1 MIQDIAPFHFN
12 NEWHKL
18 QPEENDWII
27 CMQERKILLRGSKK
41 DISFPRYHELK
52 EQVQNGDRFV
62 YLFAVGEERFFLY
75 QQHQYKER
83 EELNLVHMGQFC
95 AKKQQADSDK
105 QSGEE
110 KQQNDLA
117 EQLNEKTE
125 FHYETTRYLR
135 GAAPQHLC
143 YAGLVGAQLAG
154 WYAAHRFCGGCGTR
168 MIPDERE
175 RMMRCPVCGQMEYPK
190 ICPCVIV
197 GVMHKGKI
205 LVSWYKNGFR
215 DHYALIAGFTEVG
228 ETIEETVAREV
239 YEETHLHVKNLRY
252 YKSQPWPYS
261 ESLLFGF
268 FCELDGEDHIIIQE
282 DELAMAKWVT
292 PEEIFESS
300 DNFSLTN
307 EMICKFK
314 EDMMKHKRLCL

>member
-1 MIQDIAPFHFN
+1 MIQDIAPYHFN

-18 QPEENDWII
+18 QPNDQDWII
-27 CMQERKILLRGSKK
+27 CMQDRKLLLRGTKEA
-41 DISFPRYHELK
+41 ISFPRYLELR

-83 EELNLVHMGQFC
+83 EELNLMQLQKAAQQLGTVPGQPV
-95 AKKQQADSDK
+95 
-105 QSGEE
+105 
-110 KQQNDLA
+110 
-117 EQLNEKTE
+117 E

-154 WYAAHRFCGGCGTR
+154 WYGAHRFCGGCGAR
-168 MIPDERE
+168 MIPDGRE
-175 RMMRCPVCGQMEYPK
+175 RMLRCPVCGQMEYPK
-190 ICPCVIV
+190 LCPCVIV
-197 GVMHKGKI
+197 GVVHEGKI

-215 DHYALIAGFTEVG
+215 DHYALIAGFAEVG

-268 FCELDGEDHIIIQE
+268 FCELEGENHIIIQE

-314 EDMMKHKRLCL
+314 NDMLKEHHLCL

>member
-1 MIQDIAPFHFN
+1 MLHQQLSVGKKQLENSGKQFC
-12 NEWHKL
+12 EKT
-18 QPEENDWII
+18 QPE
-27 CMQERKILLRGSKK
+27 S
-41 DISFPRYHELK
+41 
-52 EQVQNGDRFV
+52 
-62 YLFAVGEERFFLY
+62 
-75 QQHQYKER
+75 
-83 EELNLVHMGQFC
+83 
-95 AKKQQADSDK
+95 SDK
-105 QSGEE
+105 QSDTE
-110 KQQNDLA
+110 KQQKDSD
-117 EQLNEKTE
+117 EQLEKQLE

-168 MIPDERE
+168 MISDERE

-215 DHYALIAGFTEVG
+215 DRYALIAGFAEVG

-268 FCELDGEDHIIIQE
+268 FCEMDGKDHIIIQE

-314 EDMMKHKRLCL
+314 EDMTKHKHLCL

>member
-1 MIQDIAPFHFN
+1 MIQDIAPYHFN

-18 QPEENDWII
+18 QPDDQDWII
-27 CMQERKILLRGSKK
+27 CMQDRKLLLRGTKEK
-41 DISFPRYHELK
+41 IRFPRYLELR

-62 YLFAVGEERFFLY
+62 YLFSIGEERFFLY

-83 EELNLVHMGQFC
+83 EELNLMQLQKAAQQLETVQGQ
-95 AKKQQADSDK
+95 QV
-105 QSGEE
+105 
-110 KQQNDLA
+110 
-117 EQLNEKTE
+117 E

-154 WYAAHRFCGGCGTR
+154 WYSAHRFCGGCGAR

-190 ICPCVIV
+190 LCPCVIV
-197 GVMHKGKI
+197 GVVHDGKI

-215 DHYALIAGFTEVG
+215 DHYALIAGFAEVG

-268 FCELDGEDHIIIQE
+268 FCELEGEDHIIIQE

-314 EDMMKHKRLCL
+314 QDMIEHKKLRLS

>member
-27 CMQERKILLRGSKK
+27 CMQERKILLRGTRE

-83 EELNLVHMGQFC
+83 EELNLLHQQLSVG
-95 AKKQQADSDK
+95 KKQSENSGK
-105 QSGEE
+105 Q
-110 KQQNDLA
+110 L
-117 EQLNEKTE
+117 E

-168 MIPDERE
+168 MISDERE

-215 DHYALIAGFTEVG
+215 DHYALIAGFAEVG

-268 FCELDGEDHIIIQE
+268 FCEMDGKDHIIIQE

-314 EDMMKHKRLCL
+314 EDMTKHKHLCL

>member
-1 MIQDIAPFHFN
+1 
-12 NEWHKL
+12 
-18 QPEENDWII
+18 
-27 CMQERKILLRGSKK
+27 MQERKILLRGTKEA
-41 DISFPRYHELK
+41 ISFPRYHELK

-83 EELNLVHMGQFC
+83 EELNLVHLEQSF
-95 AKKQQADSDK
+95 AKKQLVHF
-105 QSGEE
+105 E
-110 KQQNDLA
+110 
-117 EQLNEKTE
+117 EQLKAQTK

-215 DHYALIAGFTEVG
+215 DHYALIAGFAEVG

-282 DELAMAKWVT
+282 DELAMAKWVA
-292 PEEIFESS
+292 PEEIFESP

-314 EDMMKHKRLCL
+314 QDMTEHKHFCL

>member
-1 MIQDIAPFHFN
+1 M
-12 NEWHKL
+12 L
-18 QPEENDWII
+18 SEEEI
-27 CMQERKILLRGSKK
+27 
-41 DISFPRYHELK
+41 
-52 EQVQNGDRFV
+52 V
-62 YLFAVGEERFFLY
+62 
-75 QQHQYKER
+75 
-83 EELNLVHMGQFC
+83 
-95 AKKQQADSDK
+95 
-105 QSGEE
+105 
-110 KQQNDLA
+110 
-117 EQLNEKTE
+117 

-135 GAAPQHLC
+135 GAAPQHMC

-168 MIPDERE
+168 MIPDGRE
-175 RMMRCPVCGQMEYPK
+175 RMMRCPACGQMEYPK

-197 GVMHKGKI
+197 GVMHEGKI

-215 DHYALIAGFTEVG
+215 DHYALIAGFAEIG

-268 FCELDGEDHIIIQE
+268 FCELDGADDIIIQE

-292 PEEIFESS
+292 PEEIFEIP
-300 DNFSLTN
+300 DDFALTN

-314 EDMMKHKRLCL
+314 QDMIEYGHLCL

>member
-27 CMQERKILLRGSKK
+27 CMQERKILLRGTKE

-83 EELNLVHMGQFC
+83 EELNLVHL
-95 AKKQQADSDK
+95 QQ
-105 QSGEE
+105 
-110 KQQNDLA
+110 
-117 EQLNEKTE
+117 

-215 DHYALIAGFTEVG
+215 DHYALIAGFAEVG

-314 EDMMKHKRLCL
+314 EDMTKHKHLCL

>member
-27 CMQERKILLRGSKK
+27 CMQERKILLRGTKE
-41 DISFPRYHELK
+41 DVSFPRYHELK

-83 EELNLVHMGQFC
+83 EELNLVHLQQFH
-95 AKKQQADSDK
+95 
-105 QSGEE
+105 
-110 KQQNDLA
+110 
-117 EQLNEKTE
+117 
-125 FHYETTRYLR
+125 FETTRYLR

-215 DHYALIAGFTEVG
+215 DHYALIAGFAEVG
-228 ETIEETVAREV
+228 ETIEETVEREV

-314 EDMMKHKRLCL
+314 EDMTEHKKLCL

>member
-27 CMQERKILLRGSKK
+27 CMQERKILLRGTKEA
-41 DISFPRYHELK
+41 ISFPQYHELK
-52 EQVQNGDRFV
+52 GQVQNGDRFV

-83 EELNLVHMGQFC
+83 EELNLVHL
-95 AKKQQADSDK
+95 QQ
-105 QSGEE
+105 
-110 KQQNDLA
+110 
-117 EQLNEKTE
+117 

-215 DHYALIAGFTEVG
+215 DHYALIAGFAEVG

-314 EDMMKHKRLCL
+314 EDMTKHKHLCL